1 VADGVLSCS
10 GEGWKQRGRLVSRTD
25 PNFVEEMKEE
35 QCYGEFCFTN
45 YNYKYAMVKQNFRMN
60 FKKFASPKHY
70 S

>member
-1 VADGVLSCS
+1 M
-10 GEGWKQRGRLVSRTD
+10 ESRTD

-45 YNYKYAMVKQNFRMN
+45 YNYKYAMVKQNFHMN

-70 S
+70 SWRELI